1 VFSAC
6 IFGKNDD
13 ILNNDL
19 FSKLLMTQS
28 TNDLVEAHIPM
39 VKQIA
44 RHFIGRLPPV
54 VQFDDLVQAGVL
66 GLIEAAKHYQG
77 DKGAA
82 FSTYASIRIKGSILD
97 EIRRQDWVPRSVYR
111 LSRQIAGAVRTVEN
125 RLGREAKDVEVAA
138 ELGVDIEAYYEMLT
152 ESQASH
158 LYGFED
164 LGLEDDQLSG
174 PSLPTMDAVMH
185 DDFIHHLADMIHLLP
200 KNEQLALSLYYEHE
214 LNLKEIGE
222 LLGVTESRVS
232 QILSQA
238 THRIRARWSLSMM

>member
-1 VFSAC
+1 MA
-6 IFGKNDD
+6 NHPADN
-13 ILNNDL
+13 ILIE
-19 FSKLLMTQS
+19 T
-28 TNDLVEAHIPM
+28 HIPL

-44 RHFIGRLPPV
+44 RHFMGRLPPV

-66 GLIEAAKHYQG
+66 GLMEAVKHYQG

-82 FSTYASIRIKGSILD
+82 FATYASIRIKGSILD

-111 LSRQIAGAVRTVEN
+111 LSRQISQAVRAVEN
-125 RLGREAKDVEVAA
+125 RLGREAKDHEVAA
-138 ELGVDIEAYYEMLT
+138 ELGVDIESYYQMLT

-164 LGLEDDQLSG
+164 LGVEDDQLSDAG
-174 PSLPTMDAVMH
+174 HATMDEVMH
-185 DDFIHHLADMIHLLP
+185 ADFIHHLAEMIHALP

-214 LNLKEIGE
+214 LNLKEIGD
-222 LLGVTESRVS
+222 LLAVSESRVS

-238 THRIRARWSLSMM
+238 THRIRARWSLSMD